1 MPDDASIGSKSFTL
15 QANLEGYQKVS
26 DSGRYTV
33 NVIHEYSL
41 DSQIELEAD
50 RIVSVTDSNGNPIS
64 AIAVNPGENLVL
76 PVTTMNNG
84 NGPDRFDFRLTT
96 VIDPTGVPVRT
107 GHWDIIIPRESL
119 EELDRDSDQTFDV
132 LMNIPE
138 FDIGAGLYVVEFKTL
153 SEEAYPNEQNR
164 ITRERD
170 VDFLYVYVN
179 EFYDMEISMD
189 PTVDNPV
196 KVSAPGKIVSFALN
210 ITNNGNVQDW
220 PSLDNHTAQSQG
232 NDLVWNELPGM
243 GALSGWS
250 VEWRTIKKISND
262 LSVDEE
268 CIVIT
273 DPMPAADANQLEI
286 DAYYSMIEEMQDSN
300 RCAYLE
306 VDNIYMAP
314 KLAPYQT
321 IEMIAVVKISTT
333 AKLDTR
339 NVGLKV
345 VSMAGDMTEGGDYD
359 SSPSWQGE
367 DLDSN
372 EFIVTLSLKAPD
384 LVIKDIRVSQYSA
397 EIDSTIPI
405 GITLQNVGNT
415 HATDIEIVLC
425 QYDDVNSQSIVNDI
439 KRNGCDEDSV
449 VMRQVVGALLAP
461 DASED
466 AKEIEIYLLYPVV
479 AGSKGVYVVV
489 DPMNEIVEGSESN
502 NIMAVSEPLESPS
515 PFFDVA
521 GQVVGKAALPFV
533 VIVLTL
539 SLLGVVYF
547 VGKARRE
554 EVKKRI
560 AEQSSLVSVLESG
573 D

>member
-1 MPDDASIGSKSFTL
+1 M

-33 NVIHEYSL
+33 NVIHEYNL
-41 DSQIELEAD
+41 DTQIEREAD
-50 RIVSVTDSNGNPIS
+50 RIISTTDSNGNPIS

-76 PVTTMNNG
+76 PVTTTNNG

-107 GHWDIIIPRESL
+107 GHWDIVIPRESL

-132 LMNIPE
+132 LMNVPE

-153 SEEAYPNEQNR
+153 SEEAYPNEDNR
-164 ITRERD
+164 LTRERD

-179 EFYDMEISMD
+179 EFYDMEITMD

-196 KVSAPGKIVSFALN
+196 KVSAPGKIVSFAVN
-210 ITNNGNVQDW
+210 ITNNGNVHDW
-220 PSLDNHTAQSQG
+220 PTLDNHTAQSQG
-232 NDLVWNELPGM
+232 NDIVWSELPGM
-243 GALSGWS
+243 GSLEGWS

-262 LSVDEE
+262 LSVDEP
-268 CIVIT
+268 CVVIT
-273 DPMPAADANQLEI
+273 DAMPAEDASQLEM
-286 DAYYSMIEEMQDSN
+286 DAYYASISEQQESV
-300 RCAYLE
+300 RCAYIE
-306 VDNIYMAP
+306 PNGVYMMP
-314 KLAPYQT
+314 QMAPYQT

-345 VSMAGDMTEGGDYD
+345 VSSAGDMTEGGDFD

-367 DLDSN
+367 NLDSN

-384 LVIKDIRVSQYSA
+384 LVIKEIIVSQYSA

-425 QYDDVNSQSIVNDI
+425 QYDDVNSQSIIKDI
-439 KRNGCDEDSV
+439 KRNGCEEDSI

-461 DASED
+461 DATED

-489 DPMNEIVEGSESN
+489 DPMNEIVEGSETN

-521 GQVVGKAALPFV
+521 GQIVGKTALPFV
-533 VIVLTL
+533 VILLTL

-560 AEQSSLVSVLESG
+560 AEQSSLISVLDSE

>member
-1 MPDDASIGSKSFTL
+1 
-15 QANLEGYQKVS
+15 
-26 DSGRYTV
+26 
-33 NVIHEYSL
+33 
-41 DSQIELEAD
+41 
-50 RIVSVTDSNGNPIS
+50 
-64 AIAVNPGENLVL
+64 
-76 PVTTMNNG
+76 
-84 NGPDRFDFRLTT
+84 
-96 VIDPTGVPVRT
+96 
-107 GHWDIIIPRESL
+107 
-119 EELDRDSDQTFDV
+119 
-132 LMNIPE
+132 
-138 FDIGAGLYVVEFKTL
+138 
-153 SEEAYPNEQNR
+153 
-164 ITRERD
+164 
-170 VDFLYVYVN
+170 
-179 EFYDMEISMD
+179 MD

-196 KVSAPGKIVSFALN
+196 KVSAPGKIVSFAVN
-210 ITNNGNVQDW
+210 ITNNGNVLDW
-220 PSLDNHTAQSQG
+220 PTLDNHTSQSQG

-268 CIVIT
+268 CVVIKEA
-273 DPMPAADANQLEI
+273 MPAADANQVEI
-286 DAYYSMIEEMQDSN
+286 DAYYSMVEEMQDAN

-306 VDNIYMAP
+306 VDDVYMAP

-321 IEMIAVVKISTT
+321 VEMIAVVKISTT
-333 AKLDTR
+333 AKLATR

-367 DLDSN
+367 ELDSN

-384 LVIKDIRVSQYSA
+384 LVIKDIIVSEYSA

-405 GITLQNVGNT
+405 GIILQNVGNT

-521 GQVVGKAALPFV
+521 GQVVGKAALPFI

>member
-1 MPDDASIGSKSFTL
+1 
-15 QANLEGYQKVS
+15 
-26 DSGRYTV
+26 
-33 NVIHEYSL
+33 
-41 DSQIELEAD
+41 
-50 RIVSVTDSNGNPIS
+50 
-64 AIAVNPGENLVL
+64 
-76 PVTTMNNG
+76 
-84 NGPDRFDFRLTT
+84 
-96 VIDPTGVPVRT
+96 
-107 GHWDIIIPRESL
+107 
-119 EELDRDSDQTFDV
+119 
-132 LMNIPE
+132 
-138 FDIGAGLYVVEFKTL
+138 
-153 SEEAYPNEQNR
+153 
-164 ITRERD
+164 
-170 VDFLYVYVN
+170 
-179 EFYDMEISMD
+179 
-189 PTVDNPV
+189 
-196 KVSAPGKIVSFALN
+196 VSAPGKIVSFAVN
-210 ITNNGNVQDW
+210 ITNNGNVEDW

-232 NDLVWNELPGM
+232 NDLLWNELPGM

-262 LSVDEE
+262 LSVDED
-268 CIVIT
+268 CVVIT
-273 DPMPAADANQLEI
+273 DPMPAADASQIEI
-286 DAYYSMIEEMQDSN
+286 DAYYSMVEEMQDSN
-300 RCAYLE
+300 RCAYIE
-306 VDNIYMAP
+306 PNMVYMAP

-321 IEMIAVVKISTT
+321 VEMIAVVKISTT

-367 DLDSN
+367 ELDSN

-415 HATDIEIVLC
+415 HALDIEIVLC
-425 QYDDVNSQSIVNDI
+425 QYDDANSQSIINDI
-439 KRNGCDEDSV
+439 KRNGCDEDSI
-449 VMRQVVGALLAP
+449 VMRQVVGALLEP
-461 DASED
+461 DASEE
-466 AKEIEIYLLYPVV
+466 AREIELYLLYPVV

-502 NIMAVSEPLESPS
+502 NIMAVSEPLESPN

-521 GQVVGKAALPFV
+521 GQIVGKTALPFV
-533 VIVLTL
+533 VILLTL

-560 AEQSSLVSVLESG
+560 AEQSSLVSVLDS
-573 D
+573 DN